1 MQLIADYRNKGFE
14 AVADGI
20 MTFFDQRTD
29 LHRTGIAFGSDS
41 CASNAEPAKVS
52 TDISLL
58 AIDRSDPEAF
68 ALSEVIM
75 RGVNSALDHYLNE
88 YRLFRECCP
97 EQSLFVNPIFNLQRY
112 APGEGFKSWHCD
124 WTTGDDATEPVNRV
138 LAWILY
144 CNDVNSAGTEFHWQ
158 KHHAEAERGKL
169 LIFPAGLSHIHRGRI
184 SNIQTKTIATGWIN
198 AGTRDS
204 YISRLGSS

>member
-88 YRLFRECCP
+88 HRLFRECCP
-97 EQSLFVNPIFNLQRY
+97 EQSLFVNP
-112 APGEGFKSWHCD
+112 
-124 WTTGDDATEPVNRV
+124 
-138 LAWILY
+138 
-144 CNDVNSAGTEFHWQ
+144 
-158 KHHAEAERGKL
+158 
-169 LIFPAGLSHIHRGRI
+169 
-184 SNIQTKTIATGWIN
+184 
-198 AGTRDS
+198 
-204 YISRLGSS
+204 